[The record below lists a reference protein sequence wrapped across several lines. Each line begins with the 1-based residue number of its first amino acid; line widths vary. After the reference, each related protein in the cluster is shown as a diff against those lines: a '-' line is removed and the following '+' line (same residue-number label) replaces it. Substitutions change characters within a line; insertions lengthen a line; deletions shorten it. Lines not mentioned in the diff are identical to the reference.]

1 MSAVFVPTRRKFS
14 ADQFER
20 LGRSGILR
28 EDERVELLEGEMI
41 DMAPIGSRHAS
52 AVNTLSMLF
61 ARAVGESALV
71 STQNRLRLSDLP
83 CTRSMACA
91 RSGSS
96 TWMRIGSRS
105 TGRRARAAIGERGR
119 SPRRRSHAGSA
130 SRSTAAVEE
139 RPGITATVTTRA
151 HRDLGRQARRRPI
164 SGRRRPHDQSAT
176 PQRMQAG
183 ELPRVFER
191 RSA

>member
-14 ADQFER
+14 ADQFEQ

-71 STQNRLRLSDLP
+71 STQNPLRLSDESEPQPDLMLLAPKPDRYRSALRQPQDVLLLIEVSDTTLTYDRETKLP
-83 CTRSMACA
+83 LYAKHGVCEVWIVDLDANRLEVYRTPSAD
-91 RSGSS
+91 GY
-96 TWMRIGSRS
+96 
-105 TGRRARAAIGERGR
+105 RRARTLAE
-119 SPRRRSHAGSA
+119 
-130 SRSTAAVEE
+130 TDE
-139 RPGITATVTTRA
+139 VTPEA
-151 HRDLGRQARRRPI
+151 
-164 SGRRRPHDQSAT
+164 
-176 PQRMQAG
+176 
-183 ELPRVFER
+183 LPALSLQLKSVLE
-191 RSA
+191 